1 MEVDYRSDLKL
12 GLTPLENDSHIIKML
27 KGVRNGNK
35 VKLYSQYLIVE
46 DLEFVDMIEEEMTM
60 LDKAIESTTNLNVG
74 SQWF

>member
-27 KGVRNGNK
+27 KGVRNGNE